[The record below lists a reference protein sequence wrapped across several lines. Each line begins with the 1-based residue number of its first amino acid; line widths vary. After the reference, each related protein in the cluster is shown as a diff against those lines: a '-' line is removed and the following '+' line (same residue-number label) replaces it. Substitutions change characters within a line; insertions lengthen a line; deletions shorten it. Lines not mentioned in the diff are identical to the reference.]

1 MPTEAPLWSGD
12 IKARS
17 SAWDWRP
24 RSGSPEVAG
33 THRLVAGLGMGR
45 FVRGNQSCER
55 QLDICRDSFNEG
67 ELSLIDIVEQCKGGY
82 SLLVFRYGLQID
94 EPRSR

>member
-1 MPTEAPLWSGD
+1 MWSGD

-24 RSGSPEVAG
+24 RSGSPE
-33 THRLVAGLGMGR
+33 VAGLGMGR

-82 SLLVFRYGLQID
+82 SLLVFRGGLQID